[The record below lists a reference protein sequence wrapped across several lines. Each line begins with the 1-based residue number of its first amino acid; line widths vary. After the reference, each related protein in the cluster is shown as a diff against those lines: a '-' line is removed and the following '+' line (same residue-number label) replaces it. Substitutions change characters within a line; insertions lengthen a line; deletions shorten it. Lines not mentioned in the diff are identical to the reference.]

1 MGKLT
6 NCHAIIMG
14 VLQPLKYILKK
25 KRISSVTPAGVK
37 GVERIE
43 RQQQVHLWHCSLES
57 QRACFRCTVMIVFL
71 AQFSYFL
78 HQDDSFQVVA
88 KQEAKE
94 AIDTRGEEA
103 AAAEGSVMSLLS
115 GAFCEANYLSLLRRE
130 RSRS

>member
-1 MGKLT
+1 MG
-6 NCHAIIMG
+6 MG

-25 KRISSVTPAGVK
+25 KSISSVTPAGVK

-78 HQDDSFQVVA
+78 HQDCCTQVEVDLQVV
-88 KQEAKE
+88 EE
-94 AIDTRGEEA
+94 VTDMSVVGEYTHWCIVVVFVA
-103 AAAEGSVMSLLS
+103 QLL
-115 GAFCEANYLSLLRRE
+115 
-130 RSRS
+130 